1 MIHRKGLQEIKKKSR
16 FDEKFQEYISTWSRL
31 SDPNLKDMLTQLIK
45 IWIRIEDLDTAIDEL
60 EIGSKNW
67 MNYNKLLLKMIGQWN
82 LMLTRMGL
90 TFTAQPYIPKEER
103 MKSAK
108 EMIEMNNKLQDFG
121 KRVEA
126 SVRKRVNPGGAR
138 TWKKGTPLET
148 IPEKKKKVKNHGK

>member
-1 MIHRKGLQEIKKKSR
+1 MSHRKGLQEIKKKTR

-45 IWIRIEDLDTAIDEL
+45 IWIRIEDLDAAIDEL
-60 EIGSKNW
+60 EVGSKNW

-121 KRVEA
+121 KRVES

-138 TWKKGTPLET
+138 RLKDPLPIEV
-148 IPEKKKKVKNHGK
+148 IRKKKEKVKTGGK